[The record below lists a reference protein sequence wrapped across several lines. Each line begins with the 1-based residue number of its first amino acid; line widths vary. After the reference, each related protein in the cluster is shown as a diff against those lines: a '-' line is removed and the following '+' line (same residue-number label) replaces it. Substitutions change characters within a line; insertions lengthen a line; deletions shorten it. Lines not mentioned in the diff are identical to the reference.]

1 MFSPEVA
8 YFIGIGM
15 GIFYTCAIALFAP
28 VLEDFFNSFSK
39 LVEVGNE
46 NRDPD

>member
-15 GIFYTCAIALFAP
+15 GIFYTCTIALFAP
-28 VLEDFFNSFSK
+28 VLEDFFNNLSK
-39 LVEVGNE
+39 LLEVRNE
-46 NRDPD
+46 NTDLN